1 MSASE
6 ILPVSSPKIIPAEVS
21 AALLRDIANAL
32 ESAFAAEIKLITR
45 AQRMVELGGAQYGGP
60 METGRGTLHCFRDP
74 VSGTSLAL
82 YERDLTVAAVEA
94 RVKASRITFAVE
106 VQS

>member
-32 ESAFAAEIKLITR
+32 ESAFAAEIKVVGR
-45 AQRMVELGGAQYGGP
+45 AQRMIEIGGAQYGGP
-60 METGRGTLHCFRDP
+60 METTRGMLHCFRDP
-74 VSGTSLAL
+74 VTGTSLAL
-82 YERDLTVAAVEA
+82 YEKDLTVTAVEA
-94 RVKASRITFAVE
+94 RVKASRITFGVE
-106 VQS
+106 AQS